1 MTPRRKR
8 FTAPLEGVI
17 NQAAG
22 MLHNHLQQQQA
33 RKAAGL
39 SMPTEDMAGIVFS
52 GNPHETVPRRLLL
65 DDRLSPLERNLWQ
78 VFRLLI
84 NADGVTA
91 FPTYEQLRP
100 YLGNTPG
107 KPASRETVAKALTV
121 LRLTRW
127 LSLGRHVR
135 DATSGQMQGNV
146 YILHD
151 EPVGCTEAME
161 IDQDYMALV
170 GQSLE
175 HSNKAVRQVAG
186 RAMTDLT
193 SDPDL
198 GERLPTRLEVLEQR
212 LSLTEFGIRTQAA
225 VVPEEPSSDSELSE
239 NEGIENFA
247 APSSESELR
256 RNPGLPD
263 RVRNPNSSS
272 TYTNTD
278 TAVCKSS
285 VPRPRLLEELTLPA
299 TFHRLD
305 EEQQRTALVM
315 LAKVDADLRQPLLNQ
330 WHHRCSTGAVRTP
343 FGYLLSCVQKAVSGE
358 FNAHW
363 QVPKD
368 QPAQA
373 RSASVAPSAPQPP
386 QPDRPQAPKA
396 LPPAITVN
404 PPRTP
409 PSLETATTARSALAG
424 MKSAILR
431 GRGLGDASGIT
442 PQGEPG

>member
-1 MTPRRKR
+1 
-8 FTAPLEGVI
+8 
-17 NQAAG
+17 
-22 MLHNHLQQQQA
+22 
-33 RKAAGL
+33 
-39 SMPTEDMAGIVFS
+39 MPAEDMAGIVFS

-135 DATSGQMQGNV
+135 DAASGQMQGNV

-170 GQSLE
+170 GQSLD

-186 RAMTDLT
+186 RAMTDLAN
-193 SDPDL
+193 DPDL

-225 VVPEEPSSDSELSE
+225 VVPEEPSS
-239 NEGIENFA
+239 
-247 APSSESELR
+247 ESELR

-263 RVRNPNSSS
+263 RVRNPSSSS

-305 EEQQRTALVM
+305 EEQQRTALLM
-315 LAKVDADLRQPLLNQ
+315 LAKVDADLRQPLLDQ
-330 WHHRCSTGAVRTP
+330 WNHRCSTGAVRTP

-363 QVPKD
+363 QVPKA
-368 QPAQA
+368 QPAQTT
-373 RSASVAPSAPQPP
+373 SPPVAPSAPQPP

-442 PQGEPG
+442 PQEEPR

>member
-1 MTPRRKR
+1 
-8 FTAPLEGVI
+8 
-17 NQAAG
+17 

-39 SMPTEDMAGIVFS
+39 SMPAEDMAGIVFS

-107 KPASRETVAKALTV
+107 KPASRETVAKALAV

-212 LSLTEFGIRTQAA
+212 LSLTEFGIRTQTA
-225 VVPEEPSSDSELSE
+225 VVPEE
-239 NEGIENFA
+239 
-247 APSSESELR
+247 PSSESELR

-305 EEQQRTALVM
+305 EEQQRAALLM
-315 LAKVDADLRQPLLNQ
+315 LAKVGADLRQPLLNQ
-330 WHHRCSTGAVRTP
+330 WNHRCSTGAVRNP

-363 QVPKD
+363 QVPKAP
-368 QPAQA
+368 PAQA
-373 RSASVAPSAPQPP
+373 TSAPVAPSAPQPP
-386 QPDRPQAPKA
+386 QPDRPQALKA

-424 MKSAILR
+424 MKSALLR